1 MLSLFAALAIAT
13 STIPEPP
20 TDPTITVSGEK
31 LTEKQV
37 RERARNY
44 VRSIVPPNPPL
55 AQFARWVHPVCLKVS
70 GIADIYADIVAARM
84 RNAAVTAGVPI
95 SGPGCRTNLL
105 VVFSPDAGETV
116 EFIARKRPIQF
127 QNLFPSDIDVL
138 RGRPLPVR
146 WWHALGL
153 SGGLGGPAGQP
164 SPALTHSTLEG
175 GRSVASLFG
184 NVPVTSSPNG
194 NLIESPIV
202 VGATGA
208 VAVVD
213 IPLATGKP
221 LEAVADYLAMV
232 TLVQARLPPKA
243 PEAPSILALFDD
255 RANTPELST
264 WDRTF
269 LASFYNIPNNRPM
282 QRQRARL
289 AELVKASASADSDQP

>member
-1 MLSLFAALAIAT
+1 MLALFAALSIAT
-13 STIPEPP
+13 SPIPEPA
-20 TDPTITVSGEK
+20 TEPTITVSGEK

-37 RERARNY
+37 HERARNY
-44 VRSIVPPNPPL
+44 VRSVVPPNPPFM
-55 AQFARWVHPVCLKVS
+55 QFARWVHPVCLKVS
-70 GIADIYADIVAARM
+70 GIADIYADIVATRM
-84 RNAAVTAGVPI
+84 RNAAVTAGVPV
-95 SGPGCRTNLL
+95 SGPGCKTNLL

-138 RGRPLPVR
+138 RARPLPVR
-146 WWHALGL
+146 WWHVLGM

-164 SPALTHSTLEG
+164 SPAIAQSTLEG

-184 NVPVTSSPNG
+184 NVPFTSSPYG
-194 NLIESPIV
+194 NLVESPII

-232 TLVQARLPPKA
+232 TLVQARLPPKT
-243 PEAPSILALFDD
+243 PDAPSIFSLFDGQPT
-255 RANTPELST
+255 TPELST

-269 LASFYNIPNNRPM
+269 LASFYKIPKNRPM

-289 AELVKASASADSDQP
+289 AELIKASASPDSAQP